1 VLREWGIVMGCVGGK
16 SSGLALGEAVYPR
29 ADGTVMLPGAASDQ
43 TCVCKMFWQCSGCAW
58 TDLLSLPAL
67 SSDFRDF
74 PGRLFSASFLT
85 RLLSLA
91 IKCQHSQDLFLLI
104 LLIRTLSLGNLT
116 YDPDSSQSSMEDSFR
131 GLVSHQ
137 TPLMSSGSIL
147 SLTVLPC
154 GYRSSE
160 SG

>member
-1 VLREWGIVMGCVGGK
+1 MEI
-16 SSGLALGEAVYPR
+16 AGEETETASEDMAAEDTER
-29 ADGTVMLPGAASDQ
+29 ASEETGHG
-43 TCVCKMFWQCSGCAW
+43 
-58 TDLLSLPAL
+58 
-67 SSDFRDF
+67 RDF

-91 IKCQHSQDLFLLI
+91 IKCQRSQDLFLLI
-104 LLIRTLSLGNLT
+104 LLVRTLSLGNLT